1 MKVVKVIYKNHKIS
15 TGNLYPVK
23 VEYFHYNSES
33 TFKELFI
40 SLNIDNAILDE
51 KGTFYSLNG
60 NILIKYIVHDGRVDW
75 LVPVKDC
82 TIEDYLNTYNLKE
95 IVLFV
100 ANGIGGISFPE
111 IDWQALLEVLEQ
123 GKSFFGFILNI
134 YEIKNICQE
143 LKEKYIKYKRGLV
156 PLYIV
161 EDFIKSKDYW
171 ALSEV
176 KMRLNLELDESVK
189 VLLELAGYLYDEKT
203 DLYYFNKTL
212 SQKNHKKFKDFV
224 NKYLETHD
232 VNEIVKEG

>member
-51 KGTFYSLNG
+51 KRTFYPLNG
-60 NILIKYIVHDGRVDW
+60 NILVKYIIHDGRVDW
-75 LVPVKDC
+75 LVPVKEC

-100 ANGIGGISFPE
+100 ANGIGGISLPE
-111 IDWQALLEVLEQ
+111 IDWQVLLEILEQ
-123 GKSFFGFILNI
+123 GKTFLECILSI
-134 YEIKNICQE
+134 FEIKNICQE
-143 LKEKYIKYKRGLV
+143 LKEKYIRYKRGLV

-161 EDFIKSKDYW
+161 EDFIKSKDCW
-171 ALSEV
+171 SLSEL
-176 KMRLNLELDESVK
+176 KMRLTLELDESVK

-212 SQKNHKKFKDFV
+212 SQKNHKEFEAFV
-224 NKYLETHD
+224 NKYLETHNVD
-232 VNEIVKEG
+232 EIINES